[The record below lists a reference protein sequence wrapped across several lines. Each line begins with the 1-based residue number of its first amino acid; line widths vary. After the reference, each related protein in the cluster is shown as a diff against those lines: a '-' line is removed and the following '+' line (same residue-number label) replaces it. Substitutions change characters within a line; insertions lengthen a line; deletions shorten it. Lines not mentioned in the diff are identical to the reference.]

1 MCNSL
6 QVFLKINLLSVCE
19 LIDYHLCVIDYHNIV
34 EANMAFFKQDN
45 QLPQT
50 HNRLYQIAIRRFLF
64 VIEIIDYHDLKIHNK
79 GYINE
84 INDH

>member
-50 HNRLYQIAIRRFLF
+50 HNRLYQIAIRFCDPNNRLPVSCNWLPRF
-64 VIEIIDYHDLKIHNK
+64 ENA
-79 GYINE
+79 
-84 INDH
+84 